1 MASRGIRSAGP
12 WLALYEEEN
21 GQTRIKAAVVIPEG
35 PSKIKGIEVQ
45 RLQGVKRMACIVHKG
60 RPETL
65 QEAYEALNRWI
76 EANRFQAGGPV
87 REVFL
92 NFGQTQAPEEQVIEV
107 QIPLLKISGKERK
120 MEPRIVRKGEFKVIG
135 MRYVGKN
142 EKGEI
147 SQMWVELNPRIKE
160 IPNLTR
166 DPEYG
171 DVTYGV
177 CGWVEGAEPGVFEY
191 IACLPVSSIEKVPE
205 GMVGKVVPEQTYAV
219 MEAHGIKDIGPTY
232 EYIIKKWLPSSDYLP
247 GDGPDFELYPEE
259 FDPED
264 PESSLYIF
272 FPVKKK

>member
-1 MASRGIRSAGP
+1 M
-12 WLALYEEEN
+12 Y
-21 GQTRIKAAVVIPEG
+21 RIGKFAQAMGVVGLQDLTPRFVKAAVVIQEG

-107 QIPLLKISGKERK
+107 QIPLLKISGKEKK

-142 EKGEI
+142 EHGEI

-177 CGWVEGAEPGVFEY
+177 CGCVEGAEPGVFEY

-232 EYIIKKWLPSSDYLP
+232 EYIIKKWLPSSNYLP